1 MYVSCFLAGN
11 KPPQD
16 MWKGAQ
22 LSASDSWSSY
32 LTALGEWF
40 FIVNFILLCII
51 FFFCG
56 LLLLIGNCEVYR
68 RFTEIILPTRM
79 VRNPSGFF

>member
-1 MYVSCFLAGN
+1 MYVSCFLVGN

-32 LTALGEWF
+32 LTALREWF
-40 FIVNFILLCII
+40 FIEIFYSTVYN
-51 FFFCG
+51 FFFF
-56 LLLLIGNCEVYR
+56 LWTTFVDWKL
-68 RFTEIILPTRM
+68 
-79 VRNPSGFF
+79 